1 MNGSSDIIIK
11 LFDTLKDATN
21 KSESTMQTL
30 ITQQQTLVDT
40 VKHMP
45 MNEIRQDIKDHIISA
60 QKERKE
66 ISNKIEKVD
75 SKVVKMILVVIVA
88 FTILTGSYMFVRSA
102 SDYDH
107 IQLKTDIMNELNQT
121 RSEKP

>member
-60 QKERKE
+60 QKERKD
-66 ISNKIEKVD
+66 ISSKIEKVD
-75 SKVVKMILVVIVA
+75 SKVGKMIVVVVVA
-88 FTILTGSYMFVRSA
+88 FAILTGSYMFVRSVA
-102 SDYDH
+102 DYDH
-107 IQLKTDIMNELNQT
+107 IKLRTDIINELNQT

>member
-60 QKERKE
+60 QKERKD
-66 ISNKIEKVD
+66 ISSKIEKVD
-75 SKVVKMILVVIVA
+75 SKVGKMIVVVVVA
-88 FTILTGSYMFVRSA
+88 FAILT
-102 SDYDH
+102 
-107 IQLKTDIMNELNQT
+107 
-121 RSEKP
+121 